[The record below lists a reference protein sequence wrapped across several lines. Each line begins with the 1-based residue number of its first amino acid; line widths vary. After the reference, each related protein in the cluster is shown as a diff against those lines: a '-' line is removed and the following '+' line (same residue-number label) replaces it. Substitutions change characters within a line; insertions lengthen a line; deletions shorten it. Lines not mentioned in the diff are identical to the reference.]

1 MSATSTVKQATR
13 TAGLPRRLH
22 HNAFVVKD
30 QEATRHFYEDIIG
43 LPLKAMWIETA
54 EHKGDKLE
62 YSHAFYG
69 LADGGAL
76 AFFNFADPAI
86 HKKYYVGP
94 LNNLFQHIAFECDAA
109 TQDQIRA
116 SCESHGIPSRDIEHG
131 YCKSLYVTDPDGL
144 IVEFT
149 VDPPNVAEINSE
161 QERTAHESLQKWQAG
176 ERRPNNLKRHG

>member
-1 MSATSTVKQATR
+1 MSAKSTVDPATQAVS
-13 TAGLPRRLH
+13 LPRRLH

-30 QEATRHFYEDIIG
+30 QEATRHFYEDILG

-76 AFFNFADPAI
+76 AFFNFADAAI
-86 HKKYYVGP
+86 QKKYYVGP
-94 LNNLFQHIAFECDAA
+94 TDNLFHHIAFECDEA
-109 TQDQIRA
+109 TQTKIRERC
-116 SCESHGIPSRDIEHG
+116 SKSGIPSRDIEHG

-149 VDPPNVAEINSE
+149 VDPPDVAQINDHQE
-161 QERTAHESLQKWQAG
+161 QTAHESMKKWQAG
-176 ERRPNNLKRHG
+176 DRRPNNLKRHG

>member
-1 MSATSTVKQATR
+1 MSTNSVKELPGGR
-13 TAGLPRRLH
+13 GLPRRLH

-30 QEATRHFYEDIIG
+30 QEATRHFYEDILG

-86 HKKYYVGP
+86 QKKYYVGP
-94 LNNLFQHIAFECDAA
+94 TNNLFQHIAFECDAA
-109 TQDQIRA
+109 TQTAIRERCA
-116 SCESHGIPSRDIEHG
+116 QAGIPSRDIEHG
-131 YCKSLYVTDPDGL
+131 YCQSLYVTDPDGL

-149 VDPPNVAEINSE
+149 VDP
-161 QERTAHESLQKWQAG
+161 HESMKRWQSG
-176 ERRPNNLKRHG
+176 DRRPNNLMRHG